1 MYSLE
6 ENGMELSVCV
16 PELPPEELTGES
28 LSLLADSE
36 PDAVSF
42 GFLEGVFEPLFEAEP
57 SMSKSVR

>member
-1 MYSLE
+1 MYSFE

-16 PELPPEELTGES
+16 PELPPEELAGES

-36 PDAVSF
+36 PVTVSF
-42 GFLEGVFEPLFEAEP
+42 GFLEGAFEPLLEPEP